1 VDMDIDDH
9 MAPEKLAFFRK
20 LLQERLQAL
29 LAEAG
34 AEIRDL
40 TDEKES
46 LADVIDIA
54 SMESNR
60 EFTLRLRDRE
70 RSLIHKI
77 QQALSRID
85 SGEYGECLTCGE
97 PISEKRLIARP
108 VAQQCIDCKTEAE
121 QLERRSRLF

>member
-1 VDMDIDDH
+1 MDLDIDER
-9 MAPEKLAFFRK
+9 MAPERLEFFRK

-29 LAEAG
+29 IAEAG

-70 RSLIHKI
+70 RSLIRKI
-77 QQALSRID
+77 QQALARID
-85 SGEYGECLTCGE
+85 TGEYGQCLTCGE
-97 PISEKRLIARP
+97 PITEKRLIARP
-108 VAQQCIDCKTEAE
+108 VALQCIDCKTEAE
-121 QLERRSRLF
+121 QLERRSRLV